1 MNDPI
6 QIVYEWLAAPGSLLY
21 EAVGNRVWCPVA
33 PDGFDNTVPAL
44 IYHPDSEVPEAPINV
59 LANSL
64 VFKCYG
70 GAPTFGSAR
79 IVAQKLYDR
88 LHGASGVTASGRIIR
103 ARCVH
108 MQQAGQEPETG
119 YPVHIAQYQVI
130 TH

>member
-1 MNDPI
+1 VNDPI
-6 QIVYEWLAAPGSLLY
+6 RIVFEFLTEPGTPLF

-33 PDGFDNTVPAL
+33 PEGFDNTQPAL
-44 IYHPDSEVPEAPINV
+44 IYHPDSEVPEAPVNV

-70 GAPTFGSAR
+70 GAATFGSAR
-79 IVAQKLYDR
+79 VLAQALYDR

-103 ARCVH
+103 SRCVH
-108 MQQAGQEPETG
+108 MQQAGNEPETG